1 MRGFGLPK
9 KGYVSTG
16 NGSLPQEFIDA
27 IEKLLNDQK
36 YIAEMKA
43 KGYARISRA
52 LVIRMS
58 LINYLK
64 DKGIDIGQTF

>member
-1 MRGFGLPK
+1 MRGYCLPK

-27 IEKLLNDQK
+27 IEKLLKDSK

-58 LINYLK
+58 LIEYLK
-64 DKGIDIGQTF
+64 GKGVDIG